1 MIFAKPLIYMVPPV
15 TYLTLDDALNMY
27 MKKFNLEEEPMLPMG
42 SAEEA
47 IDMLMVAIDT
57 NEKLV
62 FDWTDL
68 GPDEYCL

>member
-1 MIFAKPLIYMVPPV
+1 M

>member
-1 MIFAKPLIYMVPPV
+1 
-15 TYLTLDDALNMY
+15 MY

-47 IDMLMVAIDT
+47 IDMLMGAIDT